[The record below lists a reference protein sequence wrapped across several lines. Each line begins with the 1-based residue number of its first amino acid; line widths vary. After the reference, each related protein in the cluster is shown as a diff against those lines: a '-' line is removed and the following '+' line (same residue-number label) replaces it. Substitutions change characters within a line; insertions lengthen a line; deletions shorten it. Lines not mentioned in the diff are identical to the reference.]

1 VRILLVNPPRFE
13 GIPVIREERCEI
25 TERYSILEPY
35 SLLQMGALLKS
46 QGHQVDLID
55 LNGFDLAW
63 KDLEDRARRFNPE
76 AALFRF
82 TPTTF
87 DHDMRTASIVKASAP
102 GAKTIGVCW
111 TLRTLAREVLSQ
123 APDLDFYIRQEYEV
137 VAPDLAMALQ
147 EGRSLDSV
155 DGIAYRHGGEIL
167 INPDARPLEDYDSLP
182 IPAFDLLPS
191 LEPYFVTAPAG
202 RPYTILYT
210 SKGCPFK
217 CSFCTVAGTKWRPK
231 SAEKTM
237 EELIFLKRNYGIRTV
252 SFFDETFTLD
262 KKRVQ
267 RLCDALI
274 SEDLDIRWYCN
285 TRAHLVDLD
294 LLKRMRQ
301 AGCRGISYGI
311 ESGSQSI
318 LDHADKCVT
327 TEQARNAIAWAR
339 QARIKTFASFILGL
353 PGETWD
359 TVRETIDFV
368 SQTMP
373 NSAEFNVA
381 VPYPGTKLYEIVYGE
396 KGAGAVDFRRLY
408 QDDAIVGTEALTPAD
423 LNKARD
429 MAYRSL
435 YFNPRWWFRN
445 IGHVLKEPEDMD
457 LATRYATKALRNY
470 LVHRMKHAH

>member
-87 DHDMRTASIVKASAP
+87 DHDMRTASTVKASAP

>member
-1 VRILLVNPPRFE
+1 VKILLVNPPRFE

-35 SLLQMGALLKS
+35 SLLQMGALLKA
-46 QGHQVDLID
+46 QEHQVDLID

-63 KDLEDRARRFNPE
+63 NDLEARLQRFKPE
-76 AALFRF
+76 AVLFRF

-87 DHDMRTASIVKASAP
+87 DHDMRTASMVKASAP
-102 GAKTIGVCW
+102 EAKTIGVCW
-111 TLRTLAREVLSQ
+111 TLRTLAQEVMSQ
-123 APDLDFYIRQEYEV
+123 VPDLDVYVRQEYEV
-137 VAPDLAMALQ
+137 VAPDLVKALQ
-147 EGRSLDSV
+147 EGRSLNSV
-155 DGIAYRHGGEIL
+155 PGIAHRHGKEIL

-182 IPAFDLLPS
+182 IPSFDLLPS

-237 EELIFLKRNYGIRTV
+237 EELLYLKRNYGIRTV

-262 KKRVQ
+262 KKRVT

-274 SEDLDIRWYCN
+274 AEDLDIRWYCN
-285 TRAHLVDLD
+285 TRAHLVDLE
-294 LLKRMRQ
+294 LLKKMRQ
-301 AGCRGISYGI
+301 AGCRGISYGV

-327 TEQARNAIAWAR
+327 VEQARNAITWAR

-359 TVRETIDFV
+359 TVKETIDFV
-368 SQTMP
+368 SKTMP

-381 VPYPGTKLYEIVYGE
+381 VPYPGTKLYEMVYGTKRAE
-396 KGAGAVDFRRLY
+396 AVDFRRLY
-408 QDDAIVGTEALTPAD
+408 QDDAVVGTDALSPAD

-445 IGHVLKEPEDMD
+445 IGHVLKEPEDID

>member
-1 VRILLVNPPRFE
+1 MRILLVNPPRFE

-35 SLLQMGALLKS
+35 SLLQMGALLKG

-63 KDLEDRARRFNPE
+63 KDLEARLHQLKPE
-76 AALFRF
+76 AVLFRF

-87 DHDMRTASIVKASAP
+87 DHDMRTTSVVRASAP
-102 GAKTIGVCW
+102 EAKTIGVCW
-111 TLRTLAREVLSQ
+111 TLRTLAQEVMSQ
-123 APDLDFYIRQEYEV
+123 APDLDLYIRQEYEV
-137 VAPDLAMALQ
+137 VAPDLARALQ
-147 EGRSLDSV
+147 EGSSLDSV
-155 DGIAYRHGGEIL
+155 PGIAYRRGKDIA

-237 EELIFLKRNYGIRTV
+237 EELLYLKRNYGIRTV

-262 KKRVQ
+262 KKRVL

-274 SEDLDIRWYCN
+274 SQDLDIRWYCN

-327 TEQARNAIAWAR
+327 VEQARNAIAWAR

-359 TVRETIDFV
+359 TVRETVDFV

-373 NSAEFNVA
+373 TSAEFNVA
-381 VPYPGTKLYEIVYGE
+381 VPYPGTKLYEMVYGDQ
-396 KGAGAVDFRRLY
+396 GAGAVDFRRLY
-408 QDDAIVGTEALTPAD
+408 QDDAVVGTEALSPAD
-423 LNKARD
+423 LNKARG

-445 IGHVLKEPEDMD
+445 IGHVLREPEDID

>member
-87 DHDMRTASIVKASAP
+87 DHDMRTASTVKASAP

-423 LNKARD
+423 L
-429 MAYRSL
+429 
-435 YFNPRWWFRN
+435 RWWFRN

>member
-1 VRILLVNPPRFE
+1 MRILLINPPRFE

-35 SLLQMGALLKS
+35 SLLQIGALLKG

-55 LNGFDLAW
+55 LNGFDLPW
-63 KDLEDRARRFNPE
+63 EDLETRLRQLKPE
-76 AALFRF
+76 AVLFRF

-87 DHDMRTASIVKASAP
+87 DHDMRTSSITKRVLP
-102 GAKTIGVCW
+102 EAKTIGVCW
-111 TLRTLAREVLSQ
+111 TLRTLARDVMSQ
-123 APDLDFYIRQEYEV
+123 APDLDLYVRQEYEV
-137 VAPDLAMALQ
+137 VVPDLVNALQ
-147 EGRSLDSV
+147 EGRGMSSV
-155 DGIAYRHGGEIL
+155 PGIAYRSGKEVAV
-167 INPDARPLEDYDSLP
+167 NEDARPLEDYDSLP

-237 EELIFLKRNYGIRTV
+237 EELLYLKGRYGIRTV

-262 KKRVQ
+262 KKRVL

-274 SEDLDIRWYCN
+274 SEKLDIRWYCN

-327 TEQARNAIAWAR
+327 VEQASNAIAWAR
-339 QARIKTFASFILGL
+339 QARIKTFASFIMGL
-353 PGETWD
+353 PGETWGTVDD
-359 TVRETIDFV
+359 TISFV
-368 SQTMP
+368 KRTMP

-381 VPYPGTKLYEIVYGE
+381 VPYPGTKLYEMVYGE
-396 KGAGAVDFRRLY
+396 NGAGAVDFRKLY
-408 QDDAIVGTEALTPAD
+408 QDDAVVGTEALSPAD

-445 IGHVLKEPEDMD
+445 IGHVLSEPEDLD

-470 LVHRMKHAH
+470 LVYRMKHAH

>member
-1 VRILLVNPPRFE
+1 MRILLVNPPRFE

-35 SLLQMGALLKS
+35 SLLQMGSLLRAK
-46 QGHQVDLID
+46 GHQVELID

-63 KDLEDRARRFNPE
+63 KELEARVRGSKPE

-87 DHDMRTASIVKASAP
+87 DHDMRTAAIVKAEAP

-111 TLRTLAREVLSQ
+111 TLRTLARQVMSQ
-123 APDLDFYIRQEYEV
+123 AHDLDFYVRQEYEV
-137 VAPDLAMALQ
+137 VAPDLIEALR
-147 EGRSLDSV
+147 EGRSMDSV
-155 DGIAYRHGGEIL
+155 PGIAHRRGQEIM
-167 INPDARPLEDYDSLP
+167 ISPDALPLDDYDSLP
-182 IPAFDLLPS
+182 IPSFDLLPS
-191 LEPYFVTAPAG
+191 LDPYFVTAPAG

-237 EELIFLKRNYGIRTV
+237 EELRFLKKNYGIRTV

-262 KKRVQ
+262 KKRVL
-267 RLCDALI
+267 RICEALVA
-274 SEDLDIRWYCN
+274 EDLDIRWYCN

-294 LLKRMRQ
+294 LLKKMRR

-327 TEQARNAIAWAR
+327 VEQARNALAWAR

-353 PGETWD
+353 PGETWQ
-359 TVRETIDFV
+359 TVGETIDFV
-368 SQTMP
+368 GQTIP
-373 NSAEFNVA
+373 TSAEFNVA
-381 VPYPGTKLYEIVYGE
+381 VPYPGTKLYEMVYGE
-396 KGAGAVDFRRLY
+396 KGGEAVDFRRLY
-408 QDDAIVGTEALTPAD
+408 QDDAVVGTEALTPAD

-435 YFNPRWWFRN
+435 YFNPRWWLRN